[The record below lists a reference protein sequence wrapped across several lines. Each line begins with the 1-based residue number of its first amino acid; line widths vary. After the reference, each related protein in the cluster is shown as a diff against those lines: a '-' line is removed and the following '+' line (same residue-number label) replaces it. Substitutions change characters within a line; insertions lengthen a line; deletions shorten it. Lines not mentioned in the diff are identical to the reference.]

1 MKGKYMGENI
11 DNTTEQYIT
20 PWLETLK
27 VIKPQSVMIYT
38 IDRETPIKGLLKAE
52 PDLLDG
58 IRDKVI
64 AAGIPCTASY

>member
-1 MKGKYMGENI
+1 
-11 DNTTEQYIT
+11 
-20 PWLETLK
+20 
-27 VIKPQSVMIYT
+27 MIYT

-52 PDLLDG
+52 PDLLNS